1 METTYEV
8 SDGFVEVAPELS
20 LPTSFTATAADVSG
34 YDIEVGPLIRSLDG
48 ERLDPPML
56 RNRLTRVL
64 YNVGVKQGPHDG
76 RSPHVLRRT
85 CATTLLES
93 GASIR
98 DVQRIL
104 GHASIATTERYL
116 ALPDTRRLL
125 DLVDRGPMAE
135 VPSVA

>member
-1 METTYEV
+1 MPICQLVRNPLGQTF
-8 SDGFVEVAPELS
+8 SPGAP
-20 LPTSFTATAADVSG
+20 
-34 YDIEVGPLIRSLDG
+34 I
-48 ERLDPPML
+48 ERLRKLPPRL

-64 YNVGVKQGPHDG
+64 YNVGVKQAPHDG

-104 GHASIATTERYL
+104 GHSSLATTERYL

-125 DLVDRGPMAE
+125 ELIDSGPMSA
-135 VPSVA
+135 